1 MNSLFNLR
9 FLLSFACIFLFAFCG
24 FGQAATEPDFGDY
37 SSETLTTKAWEA
49 LNVKNYKLVLAYTK
63 ECLENYE
70 NEALAMQAKLKALAP
85 AETAAE
91 LWALNDVGTCLF
103 IQGQAHEGLK
113 KLNLALQDYK
123 KLVTKFSYAQAW
135 DTQGWFWR
143 VSDAAKQRISVLE
156 FDVL

>member
-1 MNSLFNLR
+1 MYKLYCYR
-9 FLLSFACIFLFAFCG
+9 FLLSFICIFSLSFSVYGHAE
-24 FGQAATEPDFGDY
+24 TEPDFGDY

-70 NEALAMQAKLKALAP
+70 NEALAMQAKLKAPAP
-85 AETAAE
+85 AETAADH
-91 LWALNDVGTCLF
+91 WALNDVGTCLY

-123 KLVTKFSYAQAW
+123 KLATKLSYAQAW